1 MKIGGIPLTAVGVLL
16 VAGCGGS
23 LASSRGPATGLIRTV
38 PVQIQVTHPS
48 PGENGGPVTG
58 LTGGDTYTTSL
69 DHAQAVAGYHIL
81 TFPASADALDSVR
94 LHSPV
99 THSDGRPM
107 SADQI
112 LKPSVE
118 LVYRYR
124 ATTISVIE
132 DPVKPSPSLQF
143 PVKDYGAANNHT
155 ANVDGTNVVYSGPD
169 SSVDT
174 IGFQT
179 TEGLLVFMSCGKGGP
194 LPLGDWGQLISQ
206 MG

>member
-1 MKIGGIPLTAVGVLL
+1 MKIGGIPLTAVSALL

-23 LASSRGPATGLIRTV
+23 LASSR
-38 PVQIQVTHPS
+38 
-48 PGENGGPVTG
+48 GPVTG

-69 DHAQAVAGYHIL
+69 DHAQAVAGHPIL

-155 ANVDGTNVVYSGPD
+155 ANVDGTNAVSY
-169 SSVDT
+169 T
-174 IGFQT
+174 H
-179 TEGLLVFMSCGKGGP
+179 
-194 LPLGDWGQLISQ
+194 
-206 MG
+206 